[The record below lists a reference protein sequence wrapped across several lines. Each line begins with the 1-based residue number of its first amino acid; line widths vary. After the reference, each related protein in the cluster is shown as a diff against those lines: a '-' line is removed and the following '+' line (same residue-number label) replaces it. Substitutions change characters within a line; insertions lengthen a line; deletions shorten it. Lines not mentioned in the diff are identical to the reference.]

1 MSIVLGSEKPTFL
14 EARQQMGD
22 PQKSRPSEYRAST
35 WSWASGDGEVFWT
48 NPPRV
53 RSNTTKKTEVI
64 DCEVLEVNSIVP
76 FGRVKDGTFK
86 ISAATK
92 ETIWDGTLIHFREV
106 FVPDM
111 SVASAAI
118 DVGWTAGDIIA
129 LARPEVTEETLYIEN
144 KDELNNSFL

>member
-1 MSIVLGSEKPTFL
+1 M
-14 EARQQMGD
+14 
-22 PQKSRPSEYRAST
+22 
-35 WSWASGDGEVFWT
+35 
-48 NPPRV
+48 
-53 RSNTTKKTEVI
+53 
-64 DCEVLEVNSIVP
+64 VP